1 MRALTTTYR
10 AGSPTRRGTAS
21 YFDLKRSFADIPE
34 ARRPLRPVD
43 LRFCSERVLAIP
55 QKRAGMG
62 IVPFLTKAEV
72 DALLAEPDRS
82 TRSGR
87 RDHALLTLAL
97 QTGGAT
103 NYV

>member
-1 MRALTTTYR
+1 
-10 AGSPTRRGTAS
+10 
-21 YFDLKRSFADIPE
+21 
-34 ARRPLRPVD
+34 
-43 LRFCSERVLAIP
+43 
-55 QKRAGMG
+55 MG